1 MANPKRRHSK
11 KRGRLRRTHY
21 KLEQG
26 SLATCPQC
34 SKGKQ
39 PHKVC
44 VHCGYYKGRP
54 VVTVKTVKEKKQ
66 ERETKK
72 QNKK

>member
-11 KRGRLRRTHY
+11 QRGRLRRTHY
-21 KLEQG
+21 KASDQALNI
-26 SLATCPQC
+26 CPQC

-39 PHKVC
+39 SHKVC

-54 VVTVKTVKEKKQ
+54 VVSVKSVKEKKQ
-66 ERETKK
+66 ERE
-72 QNKK
+72 NKKKK